1 MNAPDNMK
9 TVLGMTADTVG
20 KDLLS
25 ALVAELKLMPEPWQK
40 MPKRKQDDIL
50 DRLRDRVAA
59 NVKMAV
65 HLISASGRIVVNG
78 EIEQITIK
86 GCAKAVI
93 NVSRGAESL
102 HDFYDAQGTEVLIV
116 VSGGAAAHTAGMG
129 DIQGEDDQ
137 RAFDLGHEYHDNDG
151 GGMDAAADSDSDSGR
166 TIDGEVFWLPAPDK
180 GAPSQKE
187 LDDAHIAGVEAGKS
201 GKPKTDCPNVRA
213 ELVREWMRGWM
224 FGNEQH
230 KGEDKS

>member
-40 MPKRKQDDIL
+40 MPKRKQNDIL

-78 EIEQITIK
+78 ELEQITIK
-86 GCAKAVI
+86 GGAKAVI

-116 VSGGAAAHTAGMG
+116 VSGGVAAHTAGM
-129 DIQGEDDQ
+129 DEIKGEDDQ

-151 GGMDAAADSDSDSGR
+151 GGMDAEADSDSGR
-166 TIDGEVFWLPAPDK
+166 TIDGEVLGLPAPDDEETV
-180 GAPSQKE
+180 A
-187 LDDAHIAGVEAGKS
+187 
-201 GKPKTDCPNVRA
+201 
-213 ELVREWMRGWM
+213 
-224 FGNEQH
+224 
-230 KGEDKS
+230 

>member
-25 ALVAELKLMPEPWQK
+25 ALVSELKLMPEPWQK
-40 MPKRKQDDIL
+40 MPKRKQNDIL

-78 EIEQITIK
+78 ELEQITIK
-86 GCAKAVI
+86 GGAKAVI

-116 VSGGAAAHTAGMG
+116 VSGGVAAHTAGM
-129 DIQGEDDQ
+129 DEIQGEDDQ

-151 GGMDAAADSDSDSGR
+151 GGMDAEADSGR
-166 TIDGEVFWLPAPDK
+166 TIDGEVLGLTAPDDEETV
-180 GAPSQKE
+180 A
-187 LDDAHIAGVEAGKS
+187 
-201 GKPKTDCPNVRA
+201 
-213 ELVREWMRGWM
+213 
-224 FGNEQH
+224 
-230 KGEDKS
+230 

>member
-40 MPKRKQDDIL
+40 MPKRKQNDIL

-78 EIEQITIK
+78 ELEQITIK
-86 GCAKAVI
+86 GGAKAVI

-102 HDFYDAQGTEVLIV
+102 HDFYDAQGTEVLIAWFPARYWQRLSAPALIASPASSLV
-116 VSGGAAAHTAGMG
+116 ER
-129 DIQGEDDQ
+129 QGVRHEDL
-137 RAFDLGHEYHDNDG
+137 FD
-151 GGMDAAADSDSDSGR
+151 
-166 TIDGEVFWLPAPDK
+166 
-180 GAPSQKE
+180 
-187 LDDAHIAGVEAGKS
+187 
-201 GKPKTDCPNVRA
+201 
-213 ELVREWMRGWM
+213 
-224 FGNEQH
+224 
-230 KGEDKS
+230 

>member
-1 MNAPDNMK
+1 MK
-9 TVLGMTADTVG
+9 AVLGMTADTVG

-25 ALVAELKLMPEPWQK
+25 ALVTELRLLPEPWAK
-40 MPKRKQDDIL
+40 TPKSKQNDII

-65 HLISASGRIVVNG
+65 HLISASGRTTVTG
-78 EIEQITIK
+78 ELEQITIK
-86 GCAKAVI
+86 GGAKAVI
-93 NVSRGAESL
+93 NVSRAAESL
-102 HDFYDAQGTEVLIV
+102 HDFYDAQGTDVLIV
-116 VSGGAAAHTAGMG
+116 VSGQASHTAGM
-129 DIQGEDDQ
+129 DEIQGEEDQ
-137 RAFDLGHEYHDNDG
+137 RALDLGHEYHDNDG
-151 GGMDAAADSDSDSGR
+151 GGMDRYHDDG
-166 TIDGEVFWLPAPDK
+166 TIEGEVLGLPAPDK
-180 GAPSQKE
+180 DAPSQKE

-213 ELVREWMRGWM
+213 ELVKAWMRGWM